1 MKNLTQM
8 LGTFID
14 EKAQEIVNL
23 DLKTVLLSN

>member
-8 LGTFID
+8 LSTFIE

>member
-8 LGTFID
+8 LGTFIE

-23 DLKTVLLSN
+23 DLKTVLESN